1 MNFVFHVTVILNVM
15 FDFGFSAESNSC
27 KGTSH
32 LLFVI

>member
-1 MNFVFHVTVILNVM
+1 MNFIFYVTVILNV
-15 FDFGFSAESNSC
+15 FGFGFSAESNSC